1 MPTEA
6 GKLDLVCSGITRADN
21 ERLIAFFNHAHKRGE
36 KFYLRHGTLVH
47 PECRFG
53 DGVVKFSN
61 GGATYSVTLP
71 IEVLAPAAPAA
82 ANGAKPTNGR
92 ESPAAEAPAPPKA
105 AAEPE
110 RLLHLARRYRELAE
124 YSESVA
130 ACLDPRLKL
139 IAPPA
144 NGTGYD
150 PGRNARLFDLAR
162 RCRELAEFTAVPDMA
177 RELENI
183 AAALD
188 DESGLPTRP
197 D

>member
-6 GKLDLVCSGITRADN
+6 GKFDLVCSGITRTDN

-61 GGATYSVTLP
+61 GGATYNVTLP
-71 IEVLAPAAPAA
+71 IEVLVQGPAA
-82 ANGAKPTNGR
+82 ANGAKAGNGHAAG
-92 ESPAAEAPAPPKA
+92 AAEAMAPPKA
-105 AAEPE
+105 PAEPE
-110 RLLHLARRYRELAE
+110 RLLHLAQRYRELAE
-124 YSESVA
+124 YSETVA
-130 ACLDPRLKL
+130 SCLDPRQKL

-144 NGTGYD
+144 IGAVSD
-150 PGRNARLFDLAR
+150 PGLAARLVDLAR

-177 RELENI
+177 RELERI

-188 DESGLPTRP
+188 DESGLPTRL